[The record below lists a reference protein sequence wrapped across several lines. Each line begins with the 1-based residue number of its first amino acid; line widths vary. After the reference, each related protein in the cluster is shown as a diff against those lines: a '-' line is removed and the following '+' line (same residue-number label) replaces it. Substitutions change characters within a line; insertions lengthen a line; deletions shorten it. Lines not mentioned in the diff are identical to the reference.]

1 MVVTIVRNSLFKIL
15 CYKTVSQLISINH
28 LQSSK
33 KCLNN
38 SAVNFSFDDF
48 SFMNQLV
55 KEYQNAPDNIFQ
67 GHPDNNY
74 EAGRPHNLT
83 VRLF

>member
-1 MVVTIVRNSLFKIL
+1 MTIVRNSLFKIL

-38 SAVNFSFDDF
+38 SAVYFSFDDF
-48 SFMNQLV
+48 PVINQSV
-55 KEYQNAPDNIFQ
+55 KEYQNAPDDILQ
-67 GHPDNNY
+67 GHPDNNNY

>member
-1 MVVTIVRNSLFKIL
+1 MTIVRNSLFKML
-15 CYKTVSQLISINH
+15 CYKMVSQLISINH

-48 SFMNQLV
+48 SYLNQLV
-55 KEYQNAPDNIFQ
+55 KESQNAPDNIFQ
-67 GHPDNNY
+67 GHPDNNNY

>member
-1 MVVTIVRNSLFKIL
+1 VTIVRNSLFKIL

-33 KCLNN
+33 KCLDNR
-38 SAVNFSFDDF
+38 AVHFIFDDF
-48 SFMNQLV
+48 SYMNQLV
-55 KEYQNAPDNIFQ
+55 KESQNAPDKIFQ
-67 GHPDNNY
+67 GHPDNNNY
-74 EAGRPHNLT
+74 ETGRPHNLT

>member
-1 MVVTIVRNSLFKIL
+1 MTIVRNSLFKML
-15 CYKTVSQLISINH
+15 CYKMVSQLISVNH

-48 SFMNQLV
+48 PYMNQLV
-55 KEYQNAPDNIFQ
+55 NESKNAPDNIFR
-67 GHPDNNY
+67 GHPDNNNY
-74 EAGRPHNLT
+74 ETGRPHNLT

>member
-1 MVVTIVRNSLFKIL
+1 MTIVRNSLFKIL

-33 KCLNN
+33 KCPDNR
-38 SAVNFSFDDF
+38 AVHFIFDDF
-48 SFMNQLV
+48 PVINQSV
-55 KEYQNAPDNIFQ
+55 KEYQNAPDNILQ
-67 GHPDNNY
+67 GHPDSNNY